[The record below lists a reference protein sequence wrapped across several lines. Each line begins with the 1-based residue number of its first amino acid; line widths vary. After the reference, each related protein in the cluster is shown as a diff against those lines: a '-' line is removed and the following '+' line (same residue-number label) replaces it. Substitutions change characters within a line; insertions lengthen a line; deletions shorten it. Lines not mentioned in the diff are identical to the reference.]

1 MKYSCSLYNVQV
13 ERKFWKFETKI
24 AIVDGCIKLADFQ
37 DRLLVELNDKTS
49 FRILFSLKGV
59 PTA

>member
-1 MKYSCSLYNVQV
+1 MFKLKESSVNLKQ
-13 ERKFWKFETKI
+13 KI
-24 AIVDGCIKLADFQ
+24 AIVDDCIKLADFQ